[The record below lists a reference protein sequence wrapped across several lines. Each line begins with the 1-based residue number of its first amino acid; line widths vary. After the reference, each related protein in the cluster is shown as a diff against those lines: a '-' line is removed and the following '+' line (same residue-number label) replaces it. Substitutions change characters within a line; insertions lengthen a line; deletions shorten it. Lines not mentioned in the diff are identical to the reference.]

1 MIKCDKIMLKGHP
14 IIKERHIQ
22 DIIADNSKILGLG
35 KNLGEDLILV
45 GKEMRQDDG
54 RRLDLLF
61 QDKNSNKVYEVE
73 IQLGR
78 LDESHLSRAVGYW
91 NVERKKYPLYKHHAV
106 VIAECIEERMLDL
119 TKLFKEDVPIIVI
132 KMTADKKE
140 NRIICLKFERI
151 PENKRNDTEEN
162 NNNAVKYESKPFK
175 ESDIYIP
182 FTESDIYFGENKA
195 SETEKEMVDKIC
207 SLLQKIDPSMKI
219 YYTKNYIGFKKEYY
233 DQFVLIEPRCS
244 SVDKSMLNQSNE
256 KEPKKVYKESDGFVF
271 IEVQKDA
278 ILLKL
283 VLKQSSETEIK
294 INEWGFIPGRYQKKG
309 GAYQIKIYE
318 SDLKDKEKDLIELL
332 EMTYD
337 HNIKN

>member
-1 MIKCDKIMLKGHP
+1 MIGCDKIMLKGHP

-35 KNLGEDLILV
+35 DDLTLI

-61 QDKNSNKVYEVE
+61 QDKNSNKIYEVE

-91 NVERKKYPLYKHHAV
+91 NVERKKYPLYKHSAV
-106 VIAECIEERMLDL
+106 VIAECIEDRMLDL
-119 TKLFKEDVPIIVI
+119 IKLFKEDVPIVVI

-140 NRIICLKFERI
+140 NEKENEKCLKFEI
-151 PENKRNDTEEN
+151 IDLNKRNDTEN
-162 NNNAVKYESKPFK
+162 NNDNAVKGEYEPFK
-175 ESDIYIP
+175 ESDIY
-182 FTESDIYFGENKA
+182 FREKEV
-195 SETEKEMVDKIC
+195 SETAKEIVKKIY
-207 SLLQKIDPSMKI
+207 SLLQKEIDPSMKI

-309 GAYQIKIYE
+309 GAYPIKISEKDLKEKE
-318 SDLKDKEKDLIELL
+318 SDLRDLLK
-332 EMTYD
+332 MTHD